1 MLLTDLDLFKIQG
14 IKKNSHDR
22 NVGLFKIKNTVI
34 RKRNADQ
41 EMTIT
46 ALFVLGL

>member
-22 NVGLFKIKNTVI
+22 NVGLFKIKKY
-34 RKRNADQ
+34 RDSEK
-41 EMTIT
+41 EY
-46 ALFVLGL
+46 